1 MNKKVFAAIAV
12 AILVIICAICAI
24 TLAHHAYT
32 DASSDASTESAES
45 PGADESTVSEPSDAY
60 EEEESL
66 TDPSEPSESSVE
78 DVSKSPEETSTP
90 AETSKV
96 EAPSQPDEPSEP
108 EDVSSIVPDEEI
120 SELEESN
127 RLDESAESVSYCVIT
142 GRMSTVTYTTGDIY
156 GAVSVKDGRYVV
168 KNTKD
173 GFELIAPVGEIIT
186 LVFAPVDDYGVF
198 SIFVNE
204 TRMFVDNLNEYTLTC
219 NSESV
224 QVRVM
229 LKEVG
234 KKAEQFAGP
243 IKIVLNGETHFVASY
258 DEAKEFLALEDLEN
272 AEAGYTIVLE
282 LRSGTR
288 TFTANGDGTF
298 VCSTTLRTYTAQKV
312 YDFYICQWCS
322 DCGKRS
328 GHGTNGTCVKYL
340 RDLICSKCG
349 EYCQLLECHTCDE

>member
-12 AILVIICAICAI
+12 AILVIICAISAI
-24 TLAHHAYT
+24 TLAHCAYT
-32 DASSDASTESAES
+32 EASSDASTESAES
-45 PGADESTVSEPSDAY
+45 SGADESTVSELSEAY

-66 TDPSEPSESSVE
+66 ADPSEPSESSAE
-78 DVSKSPEETSTP
+78 DVSKVPEETTP

-96 EAPSQPDEPSEP
+96 EAPYQPDEPSEP
-108 EDVSSIVPDEEI
+108 EDVSIIVPDEEI
-120 SELEESN
+120 SELEESD
-127 RLDESAESVSYCVIT
+127 RFDESTEPVGYCVIT
-142 GRMSTVTYTTGDIY
+142 GRMSRVTYTTGDIY
-156 GAVSVKDGRYVV
+156 GTVSVKDGRYVV

-173 GFELIAPVGEIIT
+173 GFELIVPIGEIIT

-204 TRMFVDNLNEYTLTC
+204 TRMFVDSLNEYTLTC
-219 NSESV
+219 NSESI

-234 KKAEQFAGP
+234 EKAEQFAGP

-258 DEAKEFLALEDLEN
+258 DEAKKLLSLNDLEV
-272 AEAGYTIVLE
+272 AGPGYEIVIYKNGVVVAFT
-282 LRSGTR
+282 SIGNGIFDASWGGTM
-288 TFTANGDGTF
+288 
-298 VCSTTLRTYTAQKV
+298 TAQRI
-312 YDFYICQWCS
+312 YSTYIGSWCS
-322 DCGKRS
+322 YCGKRT

-340 RDLICSKCG
+340 RDLTCSTCG